1 MFSSTFTIYNRSSV
15 QLAACSELKCR
26 VGPATI
32 GQHPGC
38 RRGYMDEKLVYIED
52 DQIGRKKA
60 AHLVKMLTTSS
71 AATT

>member
-1 MFSSTFTIYNRSSV
+1 
-15 QLAACSELKCR
+15 
-26 VGPATI
+26 
-32 GQHPGC
+32 
-38 RRGYMDEKLVYIED
+38 MDEKLVYIED